1 MHCSKYLWIAILL
14 AWPALA
20 SAHGIPIILSS
31 EDDELQ
37 ATPLVLTSEFEK
49 IAGVL
54 LTTDLP
60 GFGIETENAGIDI
73 GTDVQMQ
80 VISKLWY
87 WNPALQI
94 ADDTESTLTIENT
107 LGDSAVVDKD
117 TKSLPPLQIAA
128 YDGIDGWHR
137 HLDYFLDPLDS
148 PAGAYGLLFEVL
160 AEPLAKSDPV
170 LVVFGNYGEG
180 FGEEDMAT
188 ALAGLQRAVFTIP
201 GDANRDGTV
210 DLSDFGILKENFGL
224 MPATWEQGNFDD
236 DPSVTLSDFGVLKEN
251 FGKTSQGGAA
261 AVPEPSSWMLAL
273 LSIMAVIAVGRKRLA
288 AVDSVK

>member
-1 MHCSKYLWIAILL
+1 MHRFSYLWVAVLL
-14 AWPALA
+14 AWPAA
-20 SAHGIPIILSS
+20 AGAHGIPIILSGV
-31 EDDELQ
+31 EDELQ
-37 ATPLVLTSEFEK
+37 ATPLVLTSAFEN
-49 IAGVL
+49 IAGLL

-60 GFGIETENAGIDI
+60 GFGLETEGAGIAV

-94 ADDTESTLTIENT
+94 ADDTESTLTIENP

-117 TKSLPPLQIAA
+117 TTTLPPIRIGA
-128 YDGIDGWHR
+128 YDGSDGWHK

-148 PAGAYGLLFEVL
+148 PVGAYGL
-160 AEPLAKSDPV
+160 
-170 LVVFGNYGEG
+170 VFGNYGDG
-180 FGEEDMAT
+180 FGEEDMAA
-188 ALAGLQRAVFTIP
+188 ALAGLQRAIFTIP

-210 DLSDFGILKENFGL
+210 DLTDFGILKQNFGL

-261 AVPEPSSWMLAL
+261 AVPEPSTWML
-273 LSIMAVIAVGRKRLA
+273 MLA
-288 AVDSVK
+288 ALVFAGLRGSLPRRR

>member
-1 MHCSKYLWIAILL
+1 MRRYHLLWVFVLL
-14 AWPALA
+14 AWPTVAG
-20 SAHGIPIILSS
+20 AHGIPIILSG
-31 EDDELQ
+31 EDDKLQ
-37 ATPLVLTSEFEK
+37 ATPLVLTSEFERL
-49 IAGVL
+49 AGVL

-60 GFGIETENAGIDI
+60 GFGIETKNAGIDI

-107 LGDSAVVDKD
+107 VGDSAVVNKD
-117 TKSLPPLQIAA
+117 TTTLPPISIGA
-128 YDGIDGWHR
+128 YDGSDGWHK

-160 AEPLAKSDPV
+160 AEPLVKSDPV
-170 LVVFGNYGEG
+170 LVVFGNYGDG
-180 FGEEDMAT
+180 FGEEDMAA
-188 ALAGLQRAVFTIP
+188 ALAGLQRAIFTLP

-210 DLSDFGILKENFGL
+210 DLTDFGILKQNFGL

-236 DPSVTLSDFGVLKEN
+236 DPSVTLSDFGVLKAN
-251 FGKTSQGGAA
+251 FGKTSQSGAAA
-261 AVPEPSSWMLAL
+261 AVPEPSAWMLMLTAL
-273 LSIMAVIAVGRKRLA
+273 VFAGLHSTRHHRR
-288 AVDSVK
+288 